1 MSQSNNETQQGVS
14 GARQIAERQ
23 PGLAGQYQVA
33 YNPERDALFV
43 TGSFNHTKTHG
54 TLCATLA
61 RLNAHTLET
70 ELTAYL
76 PVVEDYNPGQEGL
89 YQIQAAYGLAL
100 DNPRGLVWTGGT
112 RTQSVTAYSQDDLS
126 LVWDSRSEDIEMLTP
141 RELYVAPDGSVLV
154 TGAGSYQVISA
165 ANDKGE
171 RTVSPLRDFGPAML
185 LGPIADEESG
195 LLYVPNII
203 KDEIWV
209 IDLKTWERVNV
220 FPVRGGQDAETS
232 VMVHGAEIDP
242 ARGELYI
249 SAQGAESK
257 NSGLYILSLEGEQ
270 LAYIPFGRMPTDILF
285 DSKRH
290 LLYVADFGGKGE
302 PSIAGGGTITVINS
316 LTREVVETI
325 QVAPTRINHQ
335 VLLSDGSVIAIDKA
349 GDYPAAIVPYVLDAC
364 SGHYYESKNESRPG
378 EELNSIVRDGLARV
392 RVTVE

>member
-1 MSQSNNETQQGVS
+1 MSQSNTETQQLTR
-14 GARQIAERQ
+14 GAHHTVERQ
-23 PGLAGQYQVA
+23 SGLAGQYQVA

-61 RLNAHTLET
+61 RLNARTLET

-126 LVWDSRSEDIEMLTP
+126 LVWDSRSEGIEMLTP

-154 TGAGSYQVISA
+154 TGVGGYQVISA

-171 RTVSPLRDFGPAML
+171 RAVSPLRDFGPAML

-302 PSIAGGGTITVINS
+302 PSITVINS

-349 GDYPAAIVPYVLDAC
+349 GDYPAATVPYVLDAR
-364 SGHYYESKNESRPG
+364 SGQYYESKNEARPG
-378 EELNSIVRDGLARV
+378 EEPNPIVRDGLARV
-392 RVTVE
+392 RVTGE

>member
-1 MSQSNNETQQGVS
+1 MSQPNNEPQQSASCV
-14 GARQIAERQ
+14 RHTVERR
-23 PGLAGQYQVA
+23 PGLAGHYQIA
-33 YNPERDALFV
+33 YNPERNTLFV

-61 RLNAHTLET
+61 RMNACTLET
-70 ELTAYL
+70 ELTAFL
-76 PVVEDYNPGQEGL
+76 PVIEDHNPGQEGL
-89 YQIQAAYGLAL
+89 YQIQASYGLAL

-112 RTQSVTAYSQDDLS
+112 RTQSVTAYSQDDFS
-126 LVWDSRSEDIEMLTP
+126 LVWDSRSEGIEMLTP

-154 TGAGSYQVISA
+154 TGAGGYQVISV
-165 ANDKGE
+165 DDRGE
-171 RTVSPLRDFGPAML
+171 RVVSPLQDFGPAML
-185 LGPIADEESG
+185 LGPIVDEERA

-209 IDLKTWERVNV
+209 IDIKTWERVDV
-220 FPVRGGQDAETS
+220 FPVHGGQDVEAA

-242 ARGELYI
+242 VRGELYI
-249 SAQGAESK
+249 SAQGAGGK

-285 DSKRH
+285 NSKRH

-302 PSIAGGGTITVINS
+302 PSIAGGGTITVVAP

-349 GDYPAAIVPYVLDAC
+349 GDYPAAAVPYVLDAR
-364 SGHYYESKNESRPG
+364 SGRYYEAKNEVRPG
-378 EELNSIVRDGLARV
+378 EAPNPIMRDGLARV
-392 RVTVE
+392 RGAGE